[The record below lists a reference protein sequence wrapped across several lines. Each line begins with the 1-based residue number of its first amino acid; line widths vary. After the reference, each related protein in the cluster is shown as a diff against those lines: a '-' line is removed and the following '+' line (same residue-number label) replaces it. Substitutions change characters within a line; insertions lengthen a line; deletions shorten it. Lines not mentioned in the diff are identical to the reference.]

1 MPTFFRG
8 RSTRLF
14 ITLPRDVKQPA
25 DVRHYFHKGF
35 FPAFYSIMVSEGE
48 DFFRGGGESFLV
60 DGRFAGGTAF
70 DEVESETVAA

>member
-1 MPTFFRG
+1 MFGKRGAGKRTF
-8 RSTRLF
+8 
-14 ITLPRDVKQPA
+14 I
-25 DVRHYFHKGF
+25 HKGF
-35 FPAFYSIMVSEGE
+35 FPAFYSIMVNEGE